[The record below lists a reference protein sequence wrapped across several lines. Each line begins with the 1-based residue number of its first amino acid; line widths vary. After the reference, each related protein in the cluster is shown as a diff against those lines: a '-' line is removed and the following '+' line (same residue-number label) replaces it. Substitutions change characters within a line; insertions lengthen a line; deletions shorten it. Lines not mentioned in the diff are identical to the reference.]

1 MPINTSK
8 IADTLAVGAYAVDR
22 TLGQS
27 IAAEADEAIKASDT
41 IFNETM
47 AKQTAEAQA
56 KVDEASLQSY
66 LGRKEIVEPSKSN
79 ESNIIK
85 RTEQK
90 LEADKALEA
99 AKKAQENL
107 VKSQNI
113 KRVLM
118 EQYKDNVTKLQNRG
132 ILDKI
137 KARDQAYDSFD
148 LSKNKE
154 TK

>member
-8 IADTLAVGAYAVDR
+8 IADTLAVGAYAIDR

-27 IAAEADEAIKASDT
+27 IAADTDEAIKASDT

-47 AKQTAEAQA
+47 AKQTTEAQA
-56 KVDEASLQSY
+56 KVDEAELQSN
-66 LGRKEIVEPSKSN
+66 LGKKEMLEPSKSN
-79 ESNIIK
+79 DSNIIE
-85 RTEQK
+85 RTKQR

-107 VKSQNI
+107 AKSQNL
-113 KRVLM
+113 KRVMM
-118 EQYKDNVTKLQNRG
+118 EQYKTNVSKLQSKG
-132 ILDKI
+132 ILGKL

-148 LSKNKE
+148 LSKTGGNK
-154 TK
+154 